1 MPSTANV
8 STGKP
13 NVSGAVFRAPL
24 GTSLPTDASTAL
36 SSSWIELGYISEDG
50 ITNNNTPDTD
60 TIKAWG
66 GQTVLVLTNEKT
78 DEWSLTLI
86 ESMNTEV
93 LKTVYGDDN
102 VTTDPISGM
111 ITVKATATQ
120 LEDASY
126 VIDMVLKGGALKR
139 VVIPTGSLSELGEI
153 VYRDDEAVGYEIT
166 INALPD
172 STGVN
177 HYEYILPASSGT

>member
-1 MPSTANV
+1 MPSVANV

-24 GTSLPTDASTAL
+24 GTSLPTDASTSLA
-36 SSSWIELGYISEDG
+36 SAWIELGYISEDG

-60 TIKAWG
+60 TVKAWG
-66 GQTVLVLTNEKT
+66 GQKVLVLTNEKT
-78 DEWSLTLI
+78 DEWTMTLI

-102 VTTDPISGM
+102 VTVAGSGL
-111 ITVKATATQ
+111 ITVKATAEE
-120 LEDASY
+120 LDDASY
-126 VIDMVLKGGALKR
+126 VIDMVMKGGALKR

-153 VYRDDEAVGYEIT
+153 TYKDDEAVGYEIT
-166 INALPD
+166 LNALPD
-172 STGVN
+172 SNGVS
-177 HYEYILPASSGT
+177 HYEYIMPTSST